1 MPPEAQKGNDDS
13 TREEPGFGDE
23 SLSQGPIVEAQLADM
38 GILDGNSTDKASKD
52 SSVEEI
58 FKAAEADEPQE
69 ESSKEEAESP
79 ETDEEGDEEVV
90 ELDKPTESKEPDS
103 KPEEEEE
110 TEPEAEEVDEE
121 PEEEPEEEDANEP
134 SELESLQAQN
144 AKLMELLNL
153 DEALREDEEPAEPEP
168 VEEPVAK
175 IPLAS
180 VELPEVNQESLDE
193 IVSNPEAF
201 NNHIKDIFNA
211 GQQSIFQ
218 MLPRI
223 INAQVETQ
231 GIVDRFFSD
240 NPELVPLDGLVK
252 KFAMK
257 AQKEK
262 PSLDAMA
269 ALREGGKSVR
279 TMLKMMPKKEKE
291 GTNKPKSKRKP
302 RFAPGTSRRTKT
314 PETARKPKRAK
325 KADENS
331 IAAQLSAME
340 EAGRRR

>member
-1 MPPEAQKGNDDS
+1 MSPEAQKGNDDS
-13 TREEPGFGDE
+13 ARDVPGFGDK

-38 GILDGNSTDKASKD
+38 GILDGNPADEASKN

-58 FKAAEADEPQE
+58 FKAAETDEPQE

-90 ELDKPTESKEPDS
+90 ELDKPTESNEPDS

-110 TEPEAEEVDEE
+110 EEPDEEEVDEE
-121 PEEEPEEEDANEP
+121 PEEEPEEEDADEP

-153 DEALREDEEPAEPEP
+153 DEALAEEKPPVEEPAE
-168 VEEPVAK
+168 EPVAR
-175 IPLAS
+175 IPLTS

-211 GQQSIFQ
+211 GQQSIFL
-218 MLPRI
+218 MLPKI

-231 GIVDRFFSD
+231 GVVDRFFSE

-252 KFAMK
+252 KFAVK
-257 AQKEK
+257 AQNEN
-262 PSLDAMA
+262 PSFDAA
-269 ALREGGKSVR
+269 TALREGGKSVR

-291 GTNKPKSKRKP
+291 RTNKPKSKRKP
-302 RFAPGTSRRTKT
+302 RFAPATSRRTKT

-331 IAAQLSAME
+331 IAAQLDAME
-340 EAGRRR
+340 EAGKRR